1 MKTTKTKKIISLSVT
16 AAIAAGAY
24 FAYTHFAGA
33 KSDAVTYQAAKVQ
46 RGRVVSQVTATGTLQ
61 PRVTVQ
67 VGSQVSGRILEMHAD
82 FNSQVKKGQLL
93 AKLDPQLLDASVT
106 RAKASL
112 SAAQAGLSRASAQKK
127 DAYLKYTRAKALAAK
142 SLVAK
147 ADVDSA
153 WAAYESAK
161 ASVSTAWADLQQ
173 TKAALDQAKTNQAY
187 ATIISPIDGVVIS
200 RDVDVGQT
208 VAASLSAP
216 TLFTIAESLEKM
228 EIHTS
233 VAESDVGKVKP
244 NQRVNFTVDAYPNER
259 FRGVVKQIRYSPK
272 TESNVVTYDAVIA
285 VENPELKLRPGMTAN
300 VNFIVAQANDALLV
314 PNAALRF
321 KPSPEVIAK
330 LGLNDQA
337 GGSGSSRGR
346 RADGA
351 SAPRAQLGQGGRRN
365 RATMTDAQRAEF
377 RKQRAARR
385 AANAKKRTLWLL
397 DATGQPK
404 PVTVTVGITD
414 GSVTEIVSGD
424 LKQGAQVITG
434 TGSASAASPRGAR
447 GGNNRRGGRRGMR
460 GRFL

>member
-1 MKTTKTKKIISLSVT
+1 MKNKRTKKILSLSVT
-16 AAIAAGAY
+16 AAVAAGAY

-33 KSDAVTYQAAKVQ
+33 KTDEVSYQAAKVQ

-67 VGSQVSGRILEMHAD
+67 VGSQVSGRILELRAD

-106 RAKASL
+106 RARASQS
-112 SAAQAGLSRASAQKK
+112 SASAGLTRASAQKK

-147 ADVDSA
+147 ADVESA

-161 ASVSTAWADLQQ
+161 AQVSTAWADLQQ
-173 TKAALDQAKTNQAY
+173 AKAALDQAKTNQAY
-187 ATIISPIDGVVIS
+187 ATIVSPIDGIVIS

-216 TLFTIAESLEKM
+216 TLFTIAETLEKM

-233 VAESDVGKVKP
+233 VAESDVGKVAP
-244 NQRVNFTVDAYPNER
+244 NQKVNFTVDAYPNER
-259 FRGVVKQIRYSPK
+259 FGGVVKQIRYSPK

-285 VENPELKLRPGMTAN
+285 VENAELKLRPGMTAN
-300 VNFIVAQANDALLV
+300 VNFIVAQADDALLV

-321 KPSPEVIAK
+321 KPSDDVLAK
-330 LGLNDQA
+330 LELTGA
-337 GGSGSSRGR
+337 ATTGSRGR
-346 RADGA
+346 RG
-351 SAPRAQLGQGGRRN
+351 SGPGAPRAQLDRSGKSGI
-365 RATMTDAQRAEF
+365 MTDARRAER
-377 RKQRAARR
+377 RKRR
-385 AANAKKRTLWLL
+385 AANARKRTLWLL
-397 DATGQPK
+397 DASGMPK
-404 PVTVTVGITD
+404 PVIATIGITD
-414 GSVTEIVSGD
+414 GSMTEVISEQ
-424 LKQGAQVITG
+424 LKAGAQVIVG
-434 TGSASAASPRGAR
+434 TGKGGAAAARAGSR
-447 GGNNRRGGRRGMR
+447 GGNRRGGRRGMR